1 MANFAVAVEGLGTLR
16 DIRDLDKKSKIN
28 LVRALNKTTR
38 DARVEAARRI
48 GEEINLPK
56 RSLGPAAGNLTVS
69 KMAQR
74 ASLESRIKAKGRP
87 TSLAKF
93 SKGTPGRG
101 AGVMVEVKPGQ
112 ASFLR
117 KAFLIKLPQG
127 NTLTDTRFNL
137 GLAIRLAP
145 GERMANKFQ
154 QVQISKGLYLL
165 YGPSIQQVFL
175 NNAGKGVAKD
185 ISDPSAD
192 ALEREFIRLMGLN
205 K

>member
-101 AGVMVEVKPGQ
+101 AGVTVEVKPGQ

>member
-1 MANFAVAVEGLGTLR
+1 MANFAVAVEGLEALR